1 MKFKFSYDKKLNART
16 VEVEKG
22 YEIFAKW
29 IEDDIQSSISSIDII
44 ESQIENVRSGVVE
57 RVQSD
62 GNSFVAFIDKRGV
75 KLWNIYT
82 NESSEV
88 SVSIDEVLDLLQGWR
103 KEVE

>member
-1 MKFKFSYDKKLNART
+1 MKFKFSYDNKLSARK

-29 IEDDIQSSISSIDII
+29 IEDDIQSSISSIDLI
-44 ESQIENVRSGVVE
+44 ESQIKNVKSGVIE
-57 RVQSD
+57 KVQSD

-75 KLWNIYT
+75 KLWNVYT

-88 SVSIDEVLDLLQGWR
+88 SVPLDEVLDLLQGWR